1 MTTNTDH
8 YLVEQTLNGNTQAFS
23 LLVER
28 YQDYVF
34 TIAVRIVKIREE
46 AEEVA
51 QDSFIK
57 AYEALSTFRGDAKFS
72 SWLYSIVYRKALDRL
87 RKNSRTKTLE
97 MVEDLMEGD
106 SETVENALQLL
117 EIKERNEVLQKCL
130 DQLPEGDA
138 AIISFYYFEELSVK
152 EIAEITQLTEDNIK
166 IKLHRSRKKMFSYMK
181 FYMLPEY
188 TQNNGRAI

>member
-8 YLVEQTLNGNTQAFS
+8 ELVAQTLNGNTQAFS
-23 LLVER
+23 ILVDR
-28 YQDYVF
+28 YQEYVF

-57 AYEALSTFRGDAKFS
+57 AYEALSTYRGEAKFS

-97 MVEDLMEGD
+97 IVEDLTEGE
-106 SETVENALQLL
+106 SESVENALHFL
-117 EIKERNEVLQKCL
+117 ELKERNEILQKCL

-152 EIAEITQLTEDNIK
+152 EISEITQLSEDNIK

-181 FYMLPEY
+181 YYMLPEY

>member
-8 YLVEQTLNGNTQAFS
+8 DLVEQTLNGNTQAFS

-34 TIAVRIVKIREE
+34 TIAVRIVKMREE

-87 RKNSRTKTLE
+87 RKNNRSKSLE
-97 MVEDLMEGD
+97 LVEELTEGE
-106 SETVENALQLL
+106 SESVENALYFL
-117 EIKERNEVLQKCL
+117 ELKERNEILQQCL

-152 EIAEITQLTEDNIK
+152 EISEITQLTEDNIK
-166 IKLHRSRKKMFSYMK
+166 IKLHRSRKKLFALLK
-181 FYMLPEY
+181 FYVFPEY
-188 TQNNGRAI
+188 TNNNGRAI

>member
-8 YLVEQTLNGNTQAFS
+8 ELVALTLSGNTRAFS

-57 AYEALSTFRGDAKFS
+57 AFEALSTYRGEAKFS

-87 RKNSRTKTLE
+87 RKNHRSKSFEL
-97 MVEDLMEGD
+97 VEELTEGE
-106 SETVENALQLL
+106 SESVENALHFL
-117 EIKERNEVLQKCL
+117 ELKERNDILQKCL

-152 EIAEITQLTEDNIK
+152 EIAEITQLGEDNIK

-181 FYMLPEY
+181 YYMLPEY